1 MTLYAVLHARMF
13 SYPDAAR
20 YRLGVNYQMLPT
32 NRAKVPIYCP
42 FERDGFMNFT
52 DNYGA
57 DPNYVGSQL
66 QPTSFKTSTNG
77 GGVRTTITEHERWA
91 GEISSYTSEI
101 GPLDFEQATMLWD
114 VIGREPGHQARTL
127 DNLAHNI
134 SGVTNPKLRLGVY
147 GM

>member
-1 MTLYAVLHARMF
+1 MF

-52 DNYGA
+52 DNYGD

-66 QPTSFKTSTNG
+66 QPTSFKTSMNG

-101 GPLDFEQATMLWD
+101 GPLDFEQAGMLWN

-127 DNLAHNI
+127 DNLAHHI
-134 SGVTNPKLRLGVY
+134 SNVTNPKLRLGVY